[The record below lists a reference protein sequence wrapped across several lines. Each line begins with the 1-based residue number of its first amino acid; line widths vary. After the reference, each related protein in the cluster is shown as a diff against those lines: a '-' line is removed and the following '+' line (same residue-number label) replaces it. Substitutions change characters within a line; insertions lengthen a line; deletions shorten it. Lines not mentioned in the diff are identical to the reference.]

1 MEGKRKLV
9 GRYRLYGIMTLH
21 AELCLLLGGVT
32 GISTCVDFRLLVYN
46 SVWGAY
52 NYTYLDEGVYFTNP
66 EIL

>member
-1 MEGKRKLV
+1 
-9 GRYRLYGIMTLH
+9 MTLH